1 MRRPHTAKQRFRLGP
16 HRYRCRRWNAASN
29 SNRLANSCVER
40 YSVRADNPNT
50 YAKFTA
56 CDADTYTKFTAC
68 HTYTYAS
75 FESDADTYCQFT
87 SRVTNTN
94 SYSDGDS
101 QGNTESSTDS
111 ASPANAA
118 MRRTRANS

>member
-1 MRRPHTAKQRFRLGP
+1 MRRPHTSKQRFRLGP

-56 CDADTYTKFTAC
+56 C

-101 QGNTESSTDS
+101 QGNTESSADS